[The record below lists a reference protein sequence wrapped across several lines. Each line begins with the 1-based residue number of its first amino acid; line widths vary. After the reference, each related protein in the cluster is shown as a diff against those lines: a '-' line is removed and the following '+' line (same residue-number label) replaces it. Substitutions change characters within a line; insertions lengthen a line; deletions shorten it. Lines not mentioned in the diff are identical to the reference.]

1 MALYHSCTSVIAF
14 NLMTKSTARKGGAVS
29 APSLSARKIAKQ
41 LLLKLV
47 VNYCTYRFSAVDSV

>member
-1 MALYHSCTSVIAF
+1 MALYHFCTSVIAF
-14 NLMTKSTARKGGAVS
+14 NLMTKSTASQKAAVS

-47 VNYCTYRFSAVDSV
+47 VIVLIVFLQ